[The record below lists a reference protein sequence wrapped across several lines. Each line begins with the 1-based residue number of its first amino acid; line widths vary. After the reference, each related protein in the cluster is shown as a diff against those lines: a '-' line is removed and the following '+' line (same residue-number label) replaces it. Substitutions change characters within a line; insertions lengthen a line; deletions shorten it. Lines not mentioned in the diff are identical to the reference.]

1 MAAMAS
7 AAAYGNAALD
17 RKPLLEDSD
26 QDAEGEEDVE
36 VYQPIQPFQDGAT
49 TPGQEDNTCLE
60 GEQQQNNVLDV
71 EMKVGDEEEIP
82 NAPEEEG
89 VAGTYEE
96 APATKATQLPEA
108 ELHSGTDADEGDD
121 ASYHSE
127 FSGSGAKA
135 APDVV
140 SSSEEESEA
149 EEEWEAESNDQD
161 DAEAEQASL
170 NLCM

>member
-17 RKPLLEDSD
+17 RKSPLEDSD

-36 VYQPIQPFQDGAT
+36 MYQPVPPFQDGAT
-49 TPGQEDNTCLE
+49 PGQENNTGLE
-60 GEQQQNNVLDV
+60 GEQQDNVVDV
-71 EMKVGDEEEIP
+71 EMKVGDEEDIP
-82 NAPEEEG
+82 NAPEEDEP
-89 VAGTYEE
+89 AETYEE

-108 ELHSGTDADEGDD
+108 ESQPGTDADEGDD

-135 APDVV
+135 APDVE

-161 DAEAEQASL
+161 DTEAEQASL